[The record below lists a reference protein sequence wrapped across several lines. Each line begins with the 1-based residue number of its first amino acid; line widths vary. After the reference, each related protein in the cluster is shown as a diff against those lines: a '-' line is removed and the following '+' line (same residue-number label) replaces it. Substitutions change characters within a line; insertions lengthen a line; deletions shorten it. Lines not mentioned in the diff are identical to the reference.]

1 MSSCCEHSCPSYCSA
16 GLHCDR
22 IYPFDQPRL
31 FLGTDNM
38 LTALLPCFFSPISQS
53 HEASIKNAG
62 DVTHLAITE
71 GYMAGASLS
80 YLLLLSMI
88 VLNGRYCCLSSCYF
102 GILIPAIHTMRN
114 YLSQIP
120 LCFTDYISSQMNLP
134 EYIKEHT
141 PNKHKKKNKQTRSK
155 KNRPRCKL
163 VINFYHHL
171 LVKSCVSHGGVWDG
185 SIISAL

>member
-1 MSSCCEHSCPSYCSA
+1 
-16 GLHCDR
+16 
-22 IYPFDQPRL
+22 
-31 FLGTDNM
+31 M

-120 LCFTDYISSQMNLP
+120 LCFTDYILSQMSLP

-141 PNKHKKKNKQTRSK
+141 PNKHKKKTTNKQEAK